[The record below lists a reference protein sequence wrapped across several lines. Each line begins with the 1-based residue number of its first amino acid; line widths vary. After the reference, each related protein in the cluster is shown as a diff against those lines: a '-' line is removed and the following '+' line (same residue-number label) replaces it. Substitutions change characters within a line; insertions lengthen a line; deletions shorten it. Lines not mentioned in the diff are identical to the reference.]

1 MIPLRLGQ
9 TFFAMCFLLL
19 STNMGILETL
29 ILPFLILDS
38 GLVEEP
44 DVSAGDHS
52 AKSNNNNIKIVRKT
66 LNCRFYLLFR

>member
-1 MIPLRLGQ
+1 
-9 TFFAMCFLLL
+9 
-19 STNMGILETL
+19 MGILETL